1 VLFVVGDFIWRPSLL
16 LGFIFVFASSCLCFG
31 VDKVFRVCPFKLSIF
46 CVLDFD
52 GPVNFASRSELMSSC
67 KIVWLA
73 MVLQDGA
80 TKGIGAGLTVSC
92 SCH

>member
-1 VLFVVGDFIWRPSLL
+1 
-16 LGFIFVFASSCLCFG
+16 
-31 VDKVFRVCPFKLSIF
+31 
-46 CVLDFD
+46 VLDFD

-80 TKGIGAGLTVSC
+80 AKGIGAGLTVSIGYRYLSWC